1 MTSTYTASGNQEYF
15 ALIQAKEES
24 IQILQHLN
32 NSITKDPF
40 EENYRG
46 FNIYQLDI
54 KNILPRLLGP
64 LFKNVNDN
72 FFCWI
77 DGFLVLEIR
86 RKP

>member
-54 KNILPRLLGP
+54 KIFYQDSLAPCLKMSTIIFSVG
-64 LFKNVNDN
+64 
-72 FFCWI
+72 
-77 DGFLVLEIR
+77 
-86 RKP
+86 